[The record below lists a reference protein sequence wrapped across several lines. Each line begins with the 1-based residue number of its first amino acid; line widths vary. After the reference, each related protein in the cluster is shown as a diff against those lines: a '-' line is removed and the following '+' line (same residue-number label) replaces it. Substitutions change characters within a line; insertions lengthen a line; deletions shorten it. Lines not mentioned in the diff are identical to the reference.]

1 VLDHCGPEDAGI
13 DNGLAAAWTTLRLVG
28 ADTVLPESLCNSVS
42 AGEIVLR
49 EKQHEALETGSEA
62 RSNVQVKA

>member
-1 VLDHCGPEDAGI
+1 MAWLPP
-13 DNGLAAAWTTLRLVG
+13 WTTLRLVG